1 MAEIFTSGN
10 SQVLMSQA
18 TAAHY
23 GEWAHEFP
31 VWAETQNVQTVLII
45 TPEDILNGQNPSD
58 LTHEERKELLETFIQ
73 ENFPDFPIE
82 QFEKELMSLGENAA
96 FGKGRAEDVDM
107 NNDGINDIG
116 ITIAPSRAQTKEQAA
131 AKFAGLEEH
140 EIKNISGTDVEWQIL
155 TVAHEIGHH
164 DQPGKSAGMN
174 LVWEVEAE
182 QDMVNFM
189 VAAHQKGL
197 LSDLAVADE
206 QTRLRSLKGFFFKS
220 DLYTHVVAAA
230 VQTPSEGSAPNAAE
244 DLDLQEPMHT
254 ALMQVAFEIGKDLIT
269 DEDRVEALE
278 EMYRKKGAYSLDTR
292 MLPPMEIEDKKILIG
307 IFKDGND
314 LHEGLEKIPEELK
327 AKIEENLISETNI
340 IGIGALR
347 ENPALMYETTRR
359 LYLQGDFDTNPIGKQ
374 YAYEFLAAAQQFA
387 PDHFA
392 VADVNEQFTPPTF
405 AETDQVTPHNHLDHS
420 HTLIQP

>member
-1 MAEIFTSGN
+1 
-10 SQVLMSQA
+10 
-18 TAAHY
+18 
-23 GEWAHEFP
+23 
-31 VWAETQNVQTVLII
+31 
-45 TPEDILNGQNPSD
+45 
-58 LTHEERKELLETFIQ
+58 
-73 ENFPDFPIE
+73 
-82 QFEKELMSLGENAA
+82 
-96 FGKGRAEDVDM
+96 
-107 NNDGINDIG
+107 
-116 ITIAPSRAQTKEQAA
+116 
-131 AKFAGLEEH
+131 
-140 EIKNISGTDVEWQIL
+140 
-155 TVAHEIGHH
+155 
-164 DQPGKSAGMN
+164 
-174 LVWEVEAE
+174 
-182 QDMVNFM
+182 
-189 VAAHQKGL
+189 
-197 LSDLAVADE
+197 
-206 QTRLRSLKGFFFKS
+206 
-220 DLYTHVVAAA
+220 
-230 VQTPSEGSAPNAAE
+230 
-244 DLDLQEPMHT
+244 
-254 ALMQVAFEIGKDLIT
+254 MQVAFEIGKDLIT

-278 EMYRKKGAYSLDTR
+278 EMYRKKGTYSLDTR

-327 AKIEENLISETNI
+327 AKIEENLISETNV